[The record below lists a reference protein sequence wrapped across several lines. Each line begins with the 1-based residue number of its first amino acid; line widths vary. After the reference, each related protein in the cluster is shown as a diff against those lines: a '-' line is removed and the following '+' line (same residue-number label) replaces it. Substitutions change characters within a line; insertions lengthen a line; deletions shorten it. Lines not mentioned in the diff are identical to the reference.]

1 MKKIAILIL
10 STLLTGCGVDHM
22 VKANTSISAF
32 DGMQTVSTKP
42 IFVYAPTGKHGT
54 SFLVGASWNKTLG
67 ENVAVKAVVNY
78 EYVGITNL
86 EMSFNGDTRKY
97 SAVNITE
104 FNTPNHQ
111 TVSSRSSSQV
121 FLVPIT
127 DIQKIENTQNVKIRI
142 ITRKGE
148 LTGDVVKQGDLSPG
162 AKALINV
169 VKEIPK

>member
-1 MKKIAILIL
+1 MKKTIILIL
-10 STLLTGCGVDHM
+10 SALLAGCSADHM
-22 VKANTSISAF
+22 VKAKTSISAF
-32 DGMQTVSTKP
+32 DGMKTISTRP
-42 IFVYAPTGKHGT
+42 FYVYAPTGKHGA
-54 SFLVGASWNKTLG
+54 SFSIGGFWNEALG
-67 ENVAVKAVVNY
+67 ENMAVKVEVNF

-86 EMSFNGDTRKY
+86 EISFNGDIRKY
-97 SAVNITE
+97 NALSITE
-104 FNTPNHQ
+104 FNTPSSQ
-111 TVSSRSSSQV
+111 TMSMRSSSQA